1 MELYNRDIGH
11 KDQMKVLIVGGG
23 GREHT
28 LAWKLAQSPKVNGI
42 YTAPGNAGTS
52 QLGENLDIS
61 ANDIKNLLVA
71 AKNKD
76 IDLTVVGPEAP
87 LAAGIVDYFKEVG
100 LKIFGPTRAAA
111 QIEAS
116 KSYARELMNKYKIPC
131 AKGEV
136 FSSYAEAR
144 KYLEKQTPPLVVK
157 ADGLAAGKGVTVAQ
171 SIPQALEA
179 LDNIMVK
186 KAFGIAGDNVIIEE
200 CLQGYEMSFIA
211 FCNGVSI
218 APMVPACDYK
228 RIYDGGRGP
237 NTGGMGCYSPPF
249 FYSPTLTEQIMDTI
263 MRPTVRAL
271 VGEDRGYLGVLY
283 AGLMLTREGPRVM
296 EFNARFGDPETQ
308 VVLPL
313 LQTDLADIMLAVIDN
328 KLDEINIQWN
338 NDACV
343 GVVMASSGYPG
354 TYEKGKPISGLEELG
369 QDILV
374 FHAGTKLDINDRVI
388 TSGGRVLSVVATSKS
403 LQKARQQVYANL
415 LKISFEGCHY
425 RQDIAKIEVD

>member
-1 MELYNRDIGH
+1 MR
-11 KDQMKVLIVGGG
+11 VLIVGGG

-28 LAWKLAQSPKVNGI
+28 LAWKLAQSPKVNEI
-42 YTAPGNAGTS
+42 YTAPGNAGTA

-71 AKNKD
+71 AKNRD

-87 LAAGIVDYFKEVG
+87 LAAGIVDCFKEAG
-100 LKIFGPTRAAA
+100 IKIFGPTRAAA

-116 KSYARELMNKYKIPC
+116 KSYARELMNKYRIPC

-144 KYLEKQTPPLVVK
+144 KYLEKQAPPLVVK

-186 KAFGIAGDNVIIEE
+186 KVFGTAGDNVIIEE

-211 FCNGVSI
+211 FCNGVKI
-218 APMVPACDYK
+218 VPMVPACDYK
-228 RIYDGGRGP
+228 RIYDGSRGP

-249 FYSPTLTEQIMDTI
+249 FYSPTLTGQIMDTI
-263 MRPTVRAL
+263 MRPAVRAL
-271 VGEDRGYLGVLY
+271 AEEGRGYLGVLY

-338 NDACV
+338 NGACV
-343 GVVMASSGYPG
+343 GVVMASGGYPG
-354 TYEKGKPISGLEELG
+354 PYEKGKPISGLEELG

-374 FHAGTKLDINDRVI
+374 FHAGTKLDTNDRMI
-388 TSGGRVLSVVATSKS
+388 TSSGRVLTVVATSES
-403 LQKARQQVYANL
+403 LQQARQQVYANL
-415 LKISFEGCHY
+415 PKIRFEGCHY
-425 RQDIAKIEVD
+425 RQDIAKIEVA